1 LDFCAKLKTFNNKN
15 KMKKNLFL
23 FAIVFCLVACK
34 NNSELQNQTAT
45 DYLETAMDSV
55 KIWDDF
61 RMQIAQNDPDFDLL
75 KHYESDKISENEINN
90 LVEDEYTKS
99 VINETTFDQLQD
111 EIFDDQKAKA
121 LYVLVA
127 SQDITIGTI
136 YYFQF
141 TSNGLQ
147 LIGTMPY

>member
-1 LDFCAKLKTFNNKN
+1 
-15 KMKKNLFL
+15 MKNLFL

-34 NNSELQNQTAT
+34 NNSALQNKTAT

-99 VINETTFDQLQD
+99 VLSETTFDQLQD
-111 EIFDDQKAKA
+111 EILDDQKTKA

>member
-1 LDFCAKLKTFNNKN
+1 MVLALLGCKQNKIES
-15 KMKKNLFL
+15 KEEEFL
-23 FAIVFCLVACK
+23 
-34 NNSELQNQTAT
+34 QTNT
-45 DYLETAMDSV
+45 IDSV
-55 KIWDDF
+55 TVWDNF

-75 KHYESDKISENEINN
+75 KHYDSDKISENEINN

-99 VINETTFDQLQD
+99 VLSETTFDQLQD

>member
-1 LDFCAKLKTFNNKN
+1 MRKVILLMVLALLGCKQNKFESKEEEFLQTNTIDSITF
-15 KMKKNLFL
+15 
-23 FAIVFCLVACK
+23 
-34 NNSELQNQTAT
+34 
-45 DYLETAMDSV
+45 
-55 KIWDDF
+55 WDNF
-61 RMQIAQNDPDFDLL
+61 RMQIAQNDPNFDLL
-75 KHYESDKISENEINN
+75 KYYDSDKISENEINN
-90 LVEDEYTKS
+90 LIDDEYTKS
-99 VINETTFDQLQD
+99 VIKETTFDQLQD